1 MPHAGQLE
9 GFIDCAH
16 SLERVK
22 LPPRQGAFSCLNE
35 GASKMKISHLI
46 AASFLFCHSS
56 MHAQD
61 LTYQQLITRDGVKQ
75 GFAFQQAAD
84 PVASAVL
91 FQGGDGRIG
100 AFGSERKGWVR
111 NDAAFLSGGA
121 GRFAD
126 TGISAAAFDTPSDR
140 RNLNSGFRSTVEHAQ
155 DAAAVM
161 DFLRKKAPGKPVC
174 LIGTSNGSLSAT
186 SAAALINEQG
196 PDCIVLTSSVTVKPK
211 SAVVA
216 RFAHVFTDAD
226 LSKIKVPVLIVHHK
240 NDLCE
245 HTPYAPML
253 VHTKSFPNSP
263 KVDLITIEGGQD
275 HSDNCN
281 RGHHQFLGIEREVTV
296 QIADWIKSLGK

>member
-1 MPHAGQLE
+1 M
-9 GFIDCAH
+9 
-16 SLERVK
+16 RV
-22 LPPRQGAFSCLNE
+22 SN
-35 GASKMKISHLI
+35 LI
-46 AASFLFCHSS
+46 LVFGLFFYSS
-56 MHAQD
+56 IHAQD
-61 LTYQQLITRDGVKQ
+61 LTYHQVITRDGAKQ
-75 GFAFQQAAD
+75 GFAFQQASD

-111 NDAAFLSGGA
+111 LDGAFLSGGPS
-121 GRFAD
+121 RFAD

-140 RNLNSGFRSTVEHAQ
+140 RNLNSGVRSTIEHAQ
-155 DAAAVM
+155 DTAAVM
-161 DFLRKKAPGKPVC
+161 EFLRKRAPGKPVC
-174 LIGTSNGSLSAT
+174 LIGTSNGSLSAAT
-186 SAAALINEQG
+186 GAALITDRG

-211 SAVVA
+211 STLIA

-253 VHTKSFPNSP
+253 EHVKSFPNSP
-263 KVDLITIEGGQD
+263 KVDFITIEGGQD
-275 HSDNCN
+275 HPDNCN
-281 RGHHQFLGIEREVTV
+281 RGHHQFLGIEREVTA